1 MDLTAFHIRRP
12 GAFAVLLTIF
22 GVAVFCVLGVW
33 QLRRAA
39 YKETVLARF
48 HHAATAPVV
57 SLSGALADWQSGAY
71 PHVRVS
77 GTLQGN
83 RVYFL
88 DDQRRQGRLGVMV
101 FVPFLP
107 EGASR
112 TLLVNLGFLAR
123 MGADSL
129 NLPDLPPVPDHS
141 VTLTG
146 IYAPPPLPGLK
157 LGGNPLVR
165 EHSWPKLVT
174 WIDTR
179 EIAADLHTTVYPH
192 VLLLDPDPHS
202 AYLRIWTANVMPPAR
217 HRAYALQWFTFAAA
231 AIVIFFVL
239 HRVKRDDAA
248 TDDEE

>member
-1 MDLTAFHIRRP
+1 MNLSHFHVRRP
-12 GAFAVLLTIF
+12 SAFAVLLTIF

-33 QLRRAA
+33 QLRRAV

-48 HHAATAPVV
+48 HQAATAPVV
-57 SLSGALADWQSGAY
+57 SLPGALAGRRPNAY
-71 PHVRVS
+71 PHVKVA
-77 GTLQGN
+77 GTLEAN

-107 EGASR
+107 AGSSR
-112 TLLVNLGFLAR
+112 TLLVNLGFLAK
-123 MGADSL
+123 MGPDSL
-129 NLPDLPPVPDHS
+129 DLPDLPPIPDHT

-157 LGGNPLVR
+157 LGGNALVR
-165 EHSWPKLVT
+165 EKTWPKLVT
-174 WIDTR
+174 WIDPR
-179 EIAADLHTTVYPH
+179 AIAADLHTSVYPH
-192 VLLLDPDPHS
+192 ILLLDPDPDS
-202 AYLRIWTANVMPPAR
+202 AYLRSWTANVMPPAR

-239 HRVKRDDAA
+239 HRVRHDDAA
-248 TDDEE
+248 SDDEE